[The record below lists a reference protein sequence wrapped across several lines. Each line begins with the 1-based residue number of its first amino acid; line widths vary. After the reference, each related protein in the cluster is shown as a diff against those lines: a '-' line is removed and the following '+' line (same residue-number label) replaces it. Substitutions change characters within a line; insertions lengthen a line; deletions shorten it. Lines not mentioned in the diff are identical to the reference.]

1 MQLFQDPSAK
11 PTIVAPRKKKLL
23 KLRKEDGSRRFGM
36 IALAIAVV
44 LIGAAS
50 LRSHFVLLA
59 KAPGDMPAN
68 AQWLLTG
75 RDANTNM
82 KLGLWVACWTT
93 PTKTADHCRITDQD
107 GAAQFDGDMLPL
119 KAGAPVVE
127 DKDLHIATI
136 DPSTLW
142 VSGVDSKQPVPLLG
156 SYLLKTFF
164 LSNSGSHLTKRDLP
178 SAFGCADAVF
188 QECAFESA
196 LLKLKLNNVI
206 P

>member
-142 VSGVDSKQPVPLLG
+142 VSGVDSKQPVPLLALTNG
-156 SYLLKTFF
+156 VQLVPVWAREGLQKRMATGEWK
-164 LSNSGSHLTKRDLP
+164 SGSQTTFNGGMQP
-178 SAFGCADAVF
+178 
-188 QECAFESA
+188 
-196 LLKLKLNNVI
+196 
-206 P
+206 